1 MKLRT
6 ASAAQDRIDEEFA
19 WRLKEIAD
27 LKLQT
32 SLTIGERRKTM
43 IRSGVPLLY
52 AHWEG
57 FVKASAQHFINFV
70 SNQSITYSELAPCF
84 VVRSLRGHIAGL
96 SGMGSYAQT
105 IAGVYHLLASLN
117 QPSELSPNSPVATFS
132 NLNSERFVEL
142 ALSIGVNVAPY
153 SAKWNLI
160 DVSLLKRRNM
170 IAHGE
175 YLDIDH
181 GAFIG
186 LCDDVIILLRQFK
199 NDLENAITLKTYL
212 VSAA

>member
-6 ASAAQDRIDEEFA
+6 ASAAQDRIDAEFA

-27 LKLQT
+27 LKLQARAAV
-32 SLTIGERRKTM
+32 GDRRKTL

-57 FVKASAQHFINFV
+57 FVKASSQYFINYV
-70 SNQSITYSELAPCF
+70 SHQSVKYGELAPCF
-84 VVRSLRGHIAGL
+84 VVRSLREHISNL
-96 SGMGSYAQT
+96 SGTGSYAQT
-105 IAGVYHLLASLN
+105 VAGVSHLLSSLN
-117 QPSELSPNSPVATFS
+117 QPSELSSNSPVQTFS
-132 NLNSERFVEL
+132 NLNSDRFIEL
-142 ALSIGVNVAPY
+142 TCSIGIDITPY

-175 YLDIDH
+175 YLDIDAEDF
-181 GAFIG
+181 GDLSDEVIG
-186 LCDDVIILLRQFK
+186 LLRQFK
-199 NDLENAITLKTYL
+199 NDLENAITLKKYL
-212 VSAA
+212 VVAA

>member
-6 ASAAQDRIDEEFA
+6 ASTAQDKIDEEFA

-32 SLTIGERRKTM
+32 SLSLGDRRKTI

-57 FVKASAQHFINFV
+57 FIKASAQHFINFV
-70 SNQSITYSELAPCF
+70 SNQAIAYRELAPCF
-84 VVRSLRGHIAGL
+84 IVRSLRGHIAGL
-96 SGMGSYAQT
+96 PGLGSYAQT
-105 IAGVYHLLASLN
+105 IAGVQHLLTRLD
-117 QPSELSPNSPVATFS
+117 QPSQLSPNSPVATFS

-142 ALSIGVNVAPY
+142 ALSIGVEVAPY

-181 GAFIG
+181 GAFIA
-186 LCDDVIILLRQFK
+186 LCDDVIPLLRQFK

>member
-6 ASAAQDRIDEEFA
+6 ASAALDKIDGEFA

-32 SLTIGERRKTM
+32 SLSIGDRRKTI

-70 SNQSITYSELAPCF
+70 SNQAITYRELAPCF
-84 VVRSLRGHIAGL
+84 VVRSLRGHISGL
-96 SGMGSYAQT
+96 SGPGSYAQA
-105 IAGVYHLLASLN
+105 IAGVQHLLASLN
-117 QPSELSPNSPVATFS
+117 QPSQLSPNSPVATHS

-142 ALSIGVNVAPY
+142 ALSIGIDTAPY

-160 DVSLLKRRNM
+160 DVRLLRCRNM

-175 YLDIDH
+175 YLEIDH
-181 GAFIG
+181 GAFIT
-186 LCDDVIILLRQFK
+186 LCNDVIPLLRQFK
-199 NDLENAITLKTYL
+199 NDLENAIMLKKY
-212 VSAA
+212 VVVAA

>member
-27 LKLQT
+27 LKLQARQ
-32 SLTIGERRKTM
+32 SSGDRRKTL

-70 SNQSITYSELAPCF
+70 SYQSISYRELAPCF
-84 VVRSLRGHIAGL
+84 VVRSLRGQIAGL
-96 SGMGSYAQT
+96 SGRGSYAQT
-105 IAGVYHLLASLN
+105 IAGVEHLLNSLDK
-117 QPSELSPNSPVATFS
+117 PSQLSPNSPVVTFA
-132 NLNSERFVEL
+132 NLNSDRFIEL
-142 ALSIGVNVAPY
+142 ASSIGVDVAPY

-170 IAHGE
+170 IAHGDH
-175 YLDIDH
+175 LDLDH
-181 GAFIG
+181 SNFIT
-186 LCDDVIILLRQFK
+186 LCDDVIPLLRQFK
-199 NDLENAITLKTYL
+199 NDLENAISLKKYL
-212 VSAA
+212 VVAT

>member
-6 ASAAQDRIDEEFA
+6 ASAAQDKIDAEFA

-32 SLTIGERRKTM
+32 SLSLGDRRKTL

-70 SNQSITYSELAPCF
+70 SNQSITYRELAPCF
-84 VVRSLRGHIAGL
+84 VVRSLRGHIDGL
-96 SGMGSYAQT
+96 SGHGRYAQT
-105 IAGVYHLLASLN
+105 IAGVRHLLTALD
-117 QPSELSPNSPVATFS
+117 QPSQLSANSPVATFS

-142 ALSIGVNVAPY
+142 ALSIGVDVAPY

-160 DVSLLKRRNM
+160 DVSLLKRRNV

-181 GAFIG
+181 GAFIE
-186 LCDDVIILLRQFK
+186 LCDDVIPLLRQFK